1 MLVAMAKDIRV
12 LLIKLADRLHNMRTI
27 ASLPE
32 FKQRRIA
39 QETLDIYAPLAHRLG
54 IADMKWQ
61 LEDTAFAVLY
71 PLRYAEI
78 EQMVATQAPEREEFL
93 STVLTDLRA
102 RLDELK
108 IDADVKGRPKHYW
121 SIYEKMITRGK
132 QFDDVQDL
140 VGVRVVVES
149 VKDCYAA
156 LGSIHAM
163 WKPVQGRFKDY
174 IAMPKFNLYQSLHT
188 TVVGPTGK
196 AVEVQIRTQE
206 MHRRAEYGVAAHW
219 GYKER
224 EPAEDL
230 LWLQRMVDWQQE
242 TSDPGEFME
251 ALKIDLEYD
260 EVFVFTPKGKVIT
273 LAAGATPVDFA
284 YAIHTDVGHRCIGAR
299 VNGRL
304 VPLDSGLASG
314 DSVEIFTSK
323 VEGAGPSRDWL
334 QFVHTPKARTKI
346 RQWFSRERR
355 VDAID
360 SGREELAKALRKD
373 GLPVQKLAS
382 SSSLLDVAV
391 AMHYADVEAL
401 HAAIGENH
409 VSAKAVVQRLQKE
422 LRSGEEQLPITAT
435 RPPERARRSE
445 RRATGVHVEGLDD
458 VMVRLSRCCTP
469 VPGDEIM
476 GFVTRGRG
484 VSVHRTDCANAA
496 GPGRPRR
503 AGHRGGVG
511 PRPARHV
518 RGVGRDRGA
527 RPVTAPPRRR
537 ARPRRVPRE
546 HPLVHVAD
554 VDRAGRQVPLRLR
567 ARRPQPP
574 RVDPVGGQAD
584 RERLR
589 RVPGAARTREG
600 RGRGRG
606 VGPTRWQIRK
616 TERSRLATGRVCA
629 VGGAESTI
637 EGKTER
643 SRLAAGRVRAVGGA
657 ESTIEG
663 KTERRSARRFERAT
677 ELLERVVADPSVL
690 EAMSEHERVRFVNA
704 AGDVFCPDVD
714 ERRRRSKAR
723 QRRQRSATLA
733 HDDAVLAGT
742 GIRRL
747 RAKPVFTTPNV
758 FPPDGFTPD
767 DVLDDERGA
776 GVVARPA
783 ALLRV
788 QGQVHRR
795 PPLLR
800 PALPDVRGVQLR
812 EAHRI
817 SRSAR
822 RVALLT
828 GGRVKIGYQA
838 GIKLLRAGAE
848 LIVTTR
854 FPRDAA
860 LRYARE
866 PDFDDWG
873 DRLEVF
879 GLDLRYTPS
888 VEAFCHHVDRT
899 RDRLDFVVNN
909 ACQTV
914 RRPPAFYEHMMDV
927 ETASLARMPATVRAL
942 MGEYAD
948 AVGVLRRACRSA
960 RCCPARRRRV
970 VTCSRRA
977 RSTRT
982 CSRSTSATATRGG

>member
-1 MLVAMAKDIRV
+1 MSTTEPRVEVRTDRRSVLPWRRPHTVDAELAPLVNTYLERHRRGDTAMIEHAYEIARDAHREQVRRSGEPYITHPVGVALVLADLGLDDVTIAAALLHDAVEDTTVTKDDIERELGADVATIVDGVTKLDRLQFDSKEAQQSATLRKMLVAMAKDIRV

-93 STVLTDLRA
+93 QTVLTELRA

-108 IDADVKGRPKHYW
+108 IEADVKGRPKHYW

-188 TVVGPTGK
+188 TVVGPSGK

-206 MHRRAEYGVAAHW
+206 MHRRAEFGVAAHW

-304 VPLDSGLASG
+304 VPLDSGLTSG
-314 DSVEIFTSK
+314 DTVEIFTSK

-360 SGREELAKALRKD
+360 TGREELAKALRKEN
-373 GLPVQKLAS
+373 LPVQKLAS
-382 SSSLLDVAV
+382 SSSLHDVAV
-391 AMHYADVEAL
+391 AMHYADVDAL
-401 HAAIGENH
+401 HAAIGESH

-422 LRSGEEQLPITAT
+422 LRSGDEQLPVTAL

-496 GPGRPRR
+496 GLVNHAERVIEVEWD
-503 AGHRGGVG
+503 HDQ
-511 PRPARHV
+511 PATFV
-518 RGVGRDRGA
+518 VSVEVEALD
-527 RPVTAPPRRR
+527 
-537 ARPRRVPRE
+537 
-546 HPLVHVAD
+546 
-554 VDRAGRQVPLRLR
+554 
-567 ARRPQPP
+567 
-574 RVDPVGGQAD
+574 
-584 RERLR
+584 
-589 RVPGAARTREG
+589 
-600 RGRGRG
+600 
-606 VGPTRWQIRK
+606 
-616 TERSRLATGRVCA
+616 RSRLLRDVANVL
-629 VGGAESTI
+629 AEYHVNILSCTSQTS
-637 EGKTER
+637 TER
-643 SRLAAGRVRAVGGA
+643 VAKFRFDFELADPNHLDSILWAIKRVESVFAAYRVLPGHAKLAA
-657 ESTIEG
+657 
-663 KTERRSARRFERAT
+663 
-677 ELLERVVADPSVL
+677 
-690 EAMSEHERVRFVNA
+690 N
-704 AGDVFCPDVD
+704 
-714 ERRRRSKAR
+714 
-723 QRRQRSATLA
+723 
-733 HDDAVLAGT
+733 
-742 GIRRL
+742 
-747 RAKPVFTTPNV
+747 
-758 FPPDGFTPD
+758 
-767 DVLDDERGA
+767 
-776 GVVARPA
+776 
-783 ALLRV
+783 
-788 QGQVHRR
+788 
-795 PPLLR
+795 
-800 PALPDVRGVQLR
+800 
-812 EAHRI
+812 
-817 SRSAR
+817 
-822 RVALLT
+822 
-828 GGRVKIGYQA
+828 
-838 GIKLLRAGAE
+838 
-848 LIVTTR
+848 
-854 FPRDAA
+854 
-860 LRYARE
+860 
-866 PDFDDWG
+866 
-873 DRLEVF
+873 
-879 GLDLRYTPS
+879 
-888 VEAFCHHVDRT
+888 
-899 RDRLDFVVNN
+899 
-909 ACQTV
+909 
-914 RRPPAFYEHMMDV
+914 
-927 ETASLARMPATVRAL
+927 
-942 MGEYAD
+942 
-948 AVGVLRRACRSA
+948 
-960 RCCPARRRRV
+960 
-970 VTCSRRA
+970 
-977 RSTRT
+977 
-982 CSRSTSATATRGG
+982 

>member
-1 MLVAMAKDIRV
+1 MSTTEPRVEVRTDRRSVLPWRRPHTVDAELGPLVNAYLERHRRGDTTMIEHAYEMARNAHREQVRRSGEPYITHPVGVALVLADLGLDDVTVAAALLHDAVEDTTVTATDIERELGAEVAHIVDGVTKLDRLQFDSKEAQQAATLRKMLVAMAKDIRV

-27 ASLPE
+27 ASLPPA
-32 FKQRRIA
+32 KQERIA
-39 QETLDIYAPLAHRLG
+39 QETIDIYAPLAHRLG

-61 LEDTAFAVLY
+61 LEDTSFAVLF

-78 EQMVATQAPEREEFL
+78 EQMVATQAPEREQFL
-93 STVLTDLRA
+93 ETVLTELRA

-108 IDADVKGRPKHYW
+108 IEADVKGRPKHYW

-188 TVVGPTGK
+188 TVVGPSGK

-206 MHRRAEYGVAAHW
+206 MHRRAEFGVAAHW

-314 DSVEIFTSK
+314 DTVEIFTSK

-360 SGREELAKALRKD
+360 SGREELAKALRKEN
-373 GLPVQKLAS
+373 LPVQKLAQ
-382 SSSLLDVAV
+382 SSSLNDVAV

-401 HAAIGENH
+401 HAAIGESH
-409 VSAKAVVQRLQKE
+409 VSARAVVQRLQKE

-445 RRATGVHVEGLDD
+445 RRSTGVHVEGLDD

-496 GPGRPRR
+496 GLVNH
-503 AGHRGGVG
+503 AE
-511 PRPARHV
+511 
-518 RGVGRDRGA
+518 
-527 RPVTAPPRRR
+527 
-537 ARPRRVPRE
+537 RVIE
-546 HPLVHVAD
+546 VEWDHD
-554 VDRAGRQVPLRLR
+554 
-567 ARRPQPP
+567 QPP
-574 RVDPVGGQAD
+574 TFVVSVEVEALDRSRHLRDVAQVLAEYHVNILSCTSQTSTDRVAKFRFDFELADPNHLESILWAIKRVDSVYAAY
-584 RERLR
+584 
-589 RVPGAARTREG
+589 RVLPGAA
-600 RGRGRG
+600 
-606 VGPTRWQIRK
+606 K
-616 TERSRLATGRVCA
+616 
-629 VGGAESTI
+629 
-637 EGKTER
+637 
-643 SRLAAGRVRAVGGA
+643 
-657 ESTIEG
+657 
-663 KTERRSARRFERAT
+663 
-677 ELLERVVADPSVL
+677 
-690 EAMSEHERVRFVNA
+690 
-704 AGDVFCPDVD
+704 
-714 ERRRRSKAR
+714 
-723 QRRQRSATLA
+723 
-733 HDDAVLAGT
+733 AGT
-742 GIRRL
+742 
-747 RAKPVFTTPNV
+747 N
-758 FPPDGFTPD
+758 
-767 DVLDDERGA
+767 
-776 GVVARPA
+776 
-783 ALLRV
+783 
-788 QGQVHRR
+788 
-795 PPLLR
+795 
-800 PALPDVRGVQLR
+800 
-812 EAHRI
+812 
-817 SRSAR
+817 
-822 RVALLT
+822 
-828 GGRVKIGYQA
+828 
-838 GIKLLRAGAE
+838 
-848 LIVTTR
+848 
-854 FPRDAA
+854 
-860 LRYARE
+860 
-866 PDFDDWG
+866 
-873 DRLEVF
+873 
-879 GLDLRYTPS
+879 
-888 VEAFCHHVDRT
+888 
-899 RDRLDFVVNN
+899 
-909 ACQTV
+909 
-914 RRPPAFYEHMMDV
+914 
-927 ETASLARMPATVRAL
+927 
-942 MGEYAD
+942 
-948 AVGVLRRACRSA
+948 
-960 RCCPARRRRV
+960 
-970 VTCSRRA
+970 
-977 RSTRT
+977 
-982 CSRSTSATATRGG
+982 

>member
-1 MLVAMAKDIRV
+1 MSTTEPRVEVRTDRRSVLPWRRPHTVDAELGPLVNAYLERHRRGDTTMIEHAYEMARNAHREQVRRSGEPYITHPVGVALVLADLGLDDVTVAAALLHDAVEDTTVTATDIERELGAEVAHIVDGVTKLDRLQFDSKEAQQAATLRKMLVAMAKDIRV

-61 LEDTAFAVLY
+61 LEDTSFAVLF

-78 EQMVATQAPEREEFL
+78 EQMVATQAPEREQFL
-93 STVLTDLRA
+93 ETVLTELRA

-108 IDADVKGRPKHYW
+108 IEADVKGRPKHYW

-188 TVVGPTGK
+188 TVVGPSGK

-206 MHRRAEYGVAAHW
+206 MHRRAEFGVAAHW

-251 ALKIDLEYD
+251 ALKVDLEYD

-314 DSVEIFTSK
+314 DTVEIFTSK

-360 SGREELAKALRKD
+360 SGREELAKALRKEN
-373 GLPVQKLAS
+373 LPVQKLAQ
-382 SSSLLDVAV
+382 SSSLNDVAV

-401 HAAIGENH
+401 HAAIGESH

-422 LRSGEEQLPITAT
+422 LRSGEEQLPVTAT

-496 GPGRPRR
+496 GLVNHAERVIEVEWD
-503 AGHRGGVG
+503 HDQ
-511 PRPARHV
+511 PATFVVSVEVEALDRSRLLRDVAQVLAEHHV
-518 RGVGRDRGA
+518 NILSCTSQTSTDR
-527 RPVTAPPRRR
+527 
-537 ARPRRVPRE
+537 
-546 HPLVHVAD
+546 VAKFRFD
-554 VDRAGRQVPLRLR
+554 FELADPNHLESILWAIK
-567 ARRPQPP
+567 
-574 RVDPVGGQAD
+574 RVDSVYAAY
-584 RERLR
+584 
-589 RVPGAARTREG
+589 RVLPGAA
-600 RGRGRG
+600 
-606 VGPTRWQIRK
+606 K
-616 TERSRLATGRVCA
+616 
-629 VGGAESTI
+629 
-637 EGKTER
+637 
-643 SRLAAGRVRAVGGA
+643 
-657 ESTIEG
+657 
-663 KTERRSARRFERAT
+663 
-677 ELLERVVADPSVL
+677 
-690 EAMSEHERVRFVNA
+690 
-704 AGDVFCPDVD
+704 
-714 ERRRRSKAR
+714 
-723 QRRQRSATLA
+723 
-733 HDDAVLAGT
+733 AGT
-742 GIRRL
+742 
-747 RAKPVFTTPNV
+747 N
-758 FPPDGFTPD
+758 
-767 DVLDDERGA
+767 
-776 GVVARPA
+776 
-783 ALLRV
+783 
-788 QGQVHRR
+788 
-795 PPLLR
+795 
-800 PALPDVRGVQLR
+800 
-812 EAHRI
+812 
-817 SRSAR
+817 
-822 RVALLT
+822 
-828 GGRVKIGYQA
+828 
-838 GIKLLRAGAE
+838 
-848 LIVTTR
+848 
-854 FPRDAA
+854 
-860 LRYARE
+860 
-866 PDFDDWG
+866 
-873 DRLEVF
+873 
-879 GLDLRYTPS
+879 
-888 VEAFCHHVDRT
+888 
-899 RDRLDFVVNN
+899 
-909 ACQTV
+909 
-914 RRPPAFYEHMMDV
+914 
-927 ETASLARMPATVRAL
+927 
-942 MGEYAD
+942 
-948 AVGVLRRACRSA
+948 
-960 RCCPARRRRV
+960 
-970 VTCSRRA
+970 
-977 RSTRT
+977 
-982 CSRSTSATATRGG
+982 